1 MRTLLFSGTQ
11 KKIIKMHCA
20 IAFIAV
26 GVFALSVSHA
36 APLDLGKGGVFE
48 GADAQS
54 YFATRF
60 GADFF
65 TRLAAVMAKTTGAA
79 SHRKSSKSAH
89 AAKSKEDEEK
99 NAPELRFET
108 EHPRSESTAAGSA
121 FSAVVAPDSL
131 YRDAVA
137 PRNTEDDA
145 EEYTY
150 DVEETNTLY

>member
-1 MRTLLFSGTQ
+1 
-11 KKIIKMHCA
+11 MHCA

-99 NAPELRFET
+99 GAPELRFEET
-108 EHPRSESTAAGSA
+108 EHPRSESTAAG
-121 FSAVVAPDSL
+121 SAVVAPDSL

-137 PRNTEDDA
+137 PRNTEDDS